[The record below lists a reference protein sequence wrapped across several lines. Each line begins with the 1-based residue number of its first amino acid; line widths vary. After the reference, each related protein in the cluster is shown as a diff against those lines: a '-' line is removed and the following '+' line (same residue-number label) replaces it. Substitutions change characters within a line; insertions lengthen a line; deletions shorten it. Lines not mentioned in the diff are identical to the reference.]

1 MWCIG
6 ELTPQYRERMYRLLE
21 LYKED
26 FDPEQPLVC
35 MDEKSKQLLKDSRK
49 IIKAKPGKVEKYDY
63 EYSRKG
69 TCNIFI
75 AIAPKAAKRVVKV
88 ADRRTK
94 RDFAI
99 FVEELVKRHFP
110 KARCIQL
117 VLDNLNTHFE
127 ASLNETFGQRKAEQL
142 LKKITFI
149 YTPKHAS
156 WLNMAEMEISIMDRQ
171 CTGGRIQSKE
181 KLEADLKVWSAQRNK
196 NKSTIEWKFTR
207 QDADRKLSKHYIS

>member
-1 MWCIG
+1 
-6 ELTPQYRERMYRLLE
+6 MYRLLE

-127 ASLNETFGQRKAEQL
+127 ASLYETFGQRKAEQL
-142 LKKITFI
+142 LKKIKFI

-156 WLNMAEMEISIMDRQ
+156 WLNMAEREISIMDRQ
-171 CTGGRIQSKE
+171 CTGGRIPSKE